1 MQTAH
6 NTVLITGGTSGIGLA
21 LAQRFLDADNT
32 VIVTGRD
39 ASKLAAVRATLPALE
54 TVQADMTDPR
64 ALMALATSYPAVNV
78 LVNNAAVQ
86 HNYVLADPA
95 VGVALIESEL
105 RTNLLGPLVLI
116 KLMLPQLLAQPAAA
130 IVNVTSGLALVPKQS
145 APVYCA
151 SKAGLH
157 SFTKALRW
165 QLESSNVRVFEVI
178 PPLVDTPMTEGRGQ
192 GKLAPEAVA
201 AAFWRDFAR
210 DRYEMP
216 IGRTRLLMLLQRLLP
231 GVAERRMRPGL

>member
-1 MQTAH
+1 MQTSQ

-21 LAQRFLDADNT
+21 LAKRFLDADNA

-39 ASKLAAVRATLPALE
+39 ASKLSAARAALPALG
-54 TVQADMTDPR
+54 TVQADMTDPQ
-64 ALMALATSYPAVNV
+64 ALAALATSYPAVNV

-86 HNYVLADPA
+86 HNYALSDPA
-95 VGVALIESEL
+95 VGVELIESEL
-105 RTNLLGPLVLI
+105 RTNLLGPLALI
-116 KLMLPQLLAQPAAA
+116 KLMLPQLLAQPSAA

-145 APVYCA
+145 AAVYCA
-151 SKAGLH
+151 SKAGLR

-165 QLESSNVRVFEVI
+165 QLEASNVRVFELI
-178 PPLVDTPMTEGRGQ
+178 PPLVDTPMTHGRGR
-192 GKLAPEAVA
+192 GKLSPEAVA
-201 AAFWRDFAR
+201 AEFWHGFAR

-231 GVAERRMRPGL
+231 TVAERRMRPGL